1 MNDIAQKIINLDKE
15 TISLREKYEEALRKK
30 KFEGL
35 DKVQQLEKELQQQY
49 MEEGEK
55 AYREIVGGVTG
66 SLNLTSKVE
75 VECISNKVNI
85 DVVYNEIKEDLTER
99 LWGKILSMEE

>member
-15 TISLREKYEEALRKK
+15 TIKLREKYEETLRKK

-35 DKVQQLEKELQQQY
+35 NEVQQLEKELLQQY
-49 MEEGEK
+49 MEEGEN
-55 AYREIVGGVTG
+55 AYREIVEGVSSG
-66 SLNLTSKVE
+66 LNLKSKVE

-85 DVVYNEIKEDLTER
+85 DVVYNEIKEELTER
-99 LWGKILSMEE
+99 LWGKIISMEE

>member
-15 TISLREKYEEALRKK
+15 TIKLREKYEETLRKK

-35 DKVQQLEKELQQQY
+35 NEVQQLEKELLQQY
-49 MEEGEK
+49 MEEGEN
-55 AYREIVGGVTG
+55 AYRDIIEGVSG
-66 SLNLTSKVE
+66 HINLKSKVE

-85 DVVYNEIKEDLTER
+85 DVVYNEIKEELTER
-99 LWGKILSMEE
+99 LWGKIISMEE